1 MTIHSVRMPAG
12 HGGGDGIATKGRPL
26 ELMARLKSIVQVK
39 AKSNC
44 LAHALIIAKAKVD
57 GDPNYASY
65 RHGCKIRP
73 VVDRLLETTGIEL
86 SRGGGVPELMRFQ
99 EHFRVQDRCFWRIEL
114 RGHIFRWSGGIR
126 EKN

>member
-1 MTIHSVRMPAG
+1 MFEKVAQSNARFNALDTLVMTVHSVRMPAG

-57 GDPNYASY
+57 GDSNYESY
-65 RHGCKIRP
+65 RHGYKLRP
-73 VVDRLLETTGIEL
+73 VVDRLLETTGIN
-86 SRGGGVPELMRFQ
+86 
-99 EHFRVQDRCFWRIEL
+99 L
-114 RGHIFRWSGGIR
+114 RTAGEYPS
-126 EKN
+126 